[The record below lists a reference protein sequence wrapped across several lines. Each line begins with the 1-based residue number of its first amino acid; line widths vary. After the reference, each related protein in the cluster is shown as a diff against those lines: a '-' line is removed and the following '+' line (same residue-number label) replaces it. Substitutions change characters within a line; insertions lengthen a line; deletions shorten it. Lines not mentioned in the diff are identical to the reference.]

1 MPTST
6 RQILC
11 GFIRADV
18 GIRPYDAD
26 FNTAINY
33 KLSVYLQLYRRGR
46 VSRPAINLMK
56 FSREPK
62 RLLYDVAVC
71 FRYCFYKARRGRR
84 ALQTKIVSQQ

>member
-11 GFIRADV
+11 EFIRADV

-26 FNTAINY
+26 FNTAVNY
-33 KLSVYLQLYRRGR
+33 NLSVYLRLYRRGR
-46 VSRPAINLMK
+46 VSRPAMNYDEI
-56 FSREPK
+56 SRAPK